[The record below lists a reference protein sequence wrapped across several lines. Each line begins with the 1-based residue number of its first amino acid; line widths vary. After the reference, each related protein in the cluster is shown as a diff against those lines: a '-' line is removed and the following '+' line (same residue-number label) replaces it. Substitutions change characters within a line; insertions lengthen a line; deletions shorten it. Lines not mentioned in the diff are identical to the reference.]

1 MAHFYSILSLL
12 SMVYK
17 EKKLS
22 IDEGSKFV
30 MDRLDR
36 SYNKMSSKGKV
47 LVKRQYDSAKDVLR
61 Y

>member
-12 SMVYK
+12 SMVYRK
-17 EKKLS
+17 KKLS

-47 LVKRQYDSAKDVLR
+47 LVKRQYGSAKDVLR